1 MAPVQVNARDW
12 TFLIRDPA
20 VTDPAGAG
28 YWVEIGGITSME
40 ISPDAEDV
48 DTTTFSS
55 QGFAEHQIM
64 QRSLEIGLEGRYL
77 EDAAGLRDRGQ
88 ALVETLAD
96 QVGDASLSRLRVVRP
111 SGRTREHVVSA
122 RLGEIGGENNDKTAW
137 AVTFTRSGPSAEVV

>member
-1 MAPVQVNARDW
+1 
-12 TFLIRDPA
+12 
-20 VTDPAGAG
+20 
-28 YWVEIGGITSME
+28 
-40 ISPDAEDV
+40 
-48 DTTTFSS
+48 
-55 QGFAEHQIM
+55 M

-77 EDAAGLRDRGQ
+77 EDAAGLRDRGL

-111 SGRTREHVVSA
+111 SGKIREHVVSA